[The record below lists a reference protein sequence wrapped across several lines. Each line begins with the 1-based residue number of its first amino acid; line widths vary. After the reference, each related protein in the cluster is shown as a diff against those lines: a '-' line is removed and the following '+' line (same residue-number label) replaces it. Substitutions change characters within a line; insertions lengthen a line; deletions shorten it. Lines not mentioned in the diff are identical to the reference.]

1 MILTYETISKMLIE
15 MATENYSD
23 MVRAF
28 LAMELSIDNKSLL
41 NQLYQDFMAVD
52 DLTLV
57 SDELRDRAES
67 YQLQMKKDITDILEK
82 LYQMVKG
89 TRFIMDTIASNSIS
103 TAMEGYD
110 FLEVEDYASLS
121 LETLQEIIQKDLA
134 ISSQDYFGDVTYIAL
149 QKDLLDQKSHFL
161 KNYVASFLDKPIPT
175 KDQRALVLY

>member
-1 MILTYETISKMLIE
+1 MIWTYETISKMLIE

-67 YQLQMKKDITDILEK
+67 
-82 LYQMVKG
+82 
-89 TRFIMDTIASNSIS
+89 
-103 TAMEGYD
+103 
-110 FLEVEDYASLS
+110 
-121 LETLQEIIQKDLA
+121 
-134 ISSQDYFGDVTYIAL
+134 
-149 QKDLLDQKSHFL
+149 
-161 KNYVASFLDKPIPT
+161 
-175 KDQRALVLY
+175 

>member
-1 MILTYETISKMLIE
+1 
-15 MATENYSD
+15 
-23 MVRAF
+23 
-28 LAMELSIDNKSLL
+28 
-41 NQLYQDFMAVD
+41 
-52 DLTLV
+52 
-57 SDELRDRAES
+57 
-67 YQLQMKKDITDILEK
+67 
-82 LYQMVKG
+82 
-89 TRFIMDTIASNSIS
+89 MDTIASNSIS

>member
-1 MILTYETISKMLIE
+1 MIWTYETISKMLIE

-89 TRFIMDTIASNSIS
+89 TRFIMDTIASNSIP
-103 TAMEGYD
+103 
-110 FLEVEDYASLS
+110 
-121 LETLQEIIQKDLA
+121 LQWRVMI
-134 ISSQDYFGDVTYIAL
+134 F
-149 QKDLLDQKSHFL
+149 
-161 KNYVASFLDKPIPT
+161 
-175 KDQRALVLY
+175 